1 MQGELYKSMALAMTK
16 GAQKPETAWDAL
28 TRELDLWEEAGRT
41 ATFWWRDDDAA
52 DHTEALDTLL
62 YLRDTLDVPLALAVI
77 PAQATSA
84 LRDRLNHTEDT
95 SKNIAVLQ
103 HGYSH
108 KNFADAGARKIELDD
123 SRPAAYVIGDLAT
136 GAQALES
143 FPGHLPVLV
152 PPWNRIAPHLIPF
165 LPELGF
171 CGLSTIGARTRP
183 DPIAGLHANN
193 VHVDLVDWRGK
204 RTGRAGGFLS
214 AETIL
219 GDTVAHL
226 TARRTG
232 AADGDEATG
241 LMSHHAVLDAESID
255 FLSEF
260 VARTCAHGTVRW
272 LSAEEMFPTP

>member
-1 MQGELYKSMALAMTK
+1 MQGELYISMALAMTK

-52 DHTEALDTLL
+52 DHTDALDTLL
-62 YLRDTLDVPLALAVI
+62 DLRDTLDVPLALAVI
-77 PAQATSA
+77 PARATAA
-84 LRDRLNHTEDT
+84 LRDRLSTA
-95 SKNIAVLQ
+95 SNIAVLQ

-108 KNFADAGARKIELDD
+108 KNFADPDARKIELDD

-171 CGLSTIGARTRP
+171 RGLSTIGARTRP

-204 RTGRAGGFLS
+204 RTGRAGSFLGVD
-214 AETIL
+214 TIL

-232 AADGDEATG
+232 AADAEEATG
-241 LMSHHAVLDAESID
+241 MMSHHAVLDTESAS

-260 VARTCAHGTVRW
+260 VARTRIHGAVRW
-272 LSAEEMFPTP
+272 TAAEEMFPAP